1 MSMGLRLLRERLEE
15 SLTTA
20 SVEYGEIEEF
30 ATPRRLA
37 LLIRDMSEKQKDRE
51 VETVGPPSRIA
62 FDDDG
67 NPTSAALG
75 FARSLRVDVEK
86 LRVVKTRRGEYI
98 AVTTEEKGELTEKLL
113 EQLLPQVIKSVQFPK
128 MMRWGSGT
136 LKFIRPI
143 CWILALY
150 DSSRIRFEL
159 DGLLSDNV
167 SFGHRFL
174 SPGPI
179 RVENPSDY
187 VTLMSDNYV
196 LPDIKVRR
204 DVILRGIKEI
214 ESRHNCSVSR
224 DEELLDTVNSLVE
237 YPTVV
242 LGEFGSEY
250 LSLPKELPVT
260 VMKTHQKY
268 FSVEDGSGSL
278 LPYFVVIS
286 NTSAEN
292 NSIVKKGAE
301 RVLRARLE
309 DARFYFNEDQK
320 IPLWDYVE
328 RLKKVTFQEKL
339 GSLYEKIERITFIC
353 SFIADSMNFDDTDNL
368 MRAAMLSKADLVTG
382 IVREFPELQ
391 GYMGMVYAVNSG
403 EGSEIASGV
412 HEHYFPRFAGDRL
425 PECDMGIIISL
436 ADKMDNISSFFFLG
450 LIPTGSEDPFA
461 LRRQASGIIHILLDR
476 DYPFT
481 LDALIERSLQGL
493 ESYSPSIK
501 ALKENI
507 TRFFLQRFEGMLLS
521 QGYGHDLISAV
532 LSTGELDM
540 RSIREKIESLSR
552 LKSRPEFPGLLIAAK
567 RVYNILG
574 DKRSHPLRASLLNE
588 EVEKD
593 LSRVAGSA
601 GETLKGSEYKSLFS
615 LEKPINSF
623 FDTVLVM
630 DERPEIRNNR
640 IALLSE
646 VKRVFQELADF
657 SKIQG

>member
-1 MSMGLRLLRERLEE
+1 
-15 SLTTA
+15 
-20 SVEYGEIEEF
+20 
-30 ATPRRLA
+30 
-37 LLIRDMSEKQKDRE
+37 
-51 VETVGPPSRIA
+51 
-62 FDDDG
+62 
-67 NPTSAALG
+67 
-75 FARSLRVDVEK
+75 VDVER
-86 LRVVKTRRGEYI
+86 LRVVKTKRGEYI

-113 EQLLPQVIKSVQFPK
+113 QQLLPQVIQALQFPK

-136 LKFIRPI
+136 LRFVRPI

-150 DSSRIRFEL
+150 GTSTIRFEL

-174 SPGPI
+174 SSGPI

-187 VTLMSDNYV
+187 VSLMSDNHV
-196 LPDIKVRR
+196 VPDIKERR
-204 DVILRGIKEI
+204 DIILSGIKEI
-214 ESRHNCSVSR
+214 ESRHHCNVTR

-237 YPTVV
+237 YPTVI

-250 LSLPKELPVT
+250 LNLPKELPIT
-260 VMKTHQKY
+260 VMKIHQKY
-268 FSVEDGSGSL
+268 FSVEDSNGSL
-278 LPYFVVIS
+278 LPYFIVIS
-286 NTSAEN
+286 NTSAD
-292 NSIVKKGAE
+292 NSGIVRKGAE

-353 SFIADSMNFDDTDNL
+353 SFIADSMNYDGTDNL

-391 GYMGMVYAVNSG
+391 GYMGMVYAINSG
-403 EGSEIASGV
+403 ETGEVATGI

-425 PECDMGIIISL
+425 PDSDIGIIISL

-461 LRRQASGIIHILLDR
+461 LRRQATGIINILLEK
-476 DYPFT
+476 DYPFA

-507 TRFFLQRFEGMLLS
+507 IRFFLQRFEGMQLS
-521 QGYGHDLISAV
+521 QGYSHDLISAV

-540 RSIREKIESLSR
+540 RSVHRKIASLSR

-567 RVYNILG
+567 RVYNILAE
-574 DKRSHPLRASLLNE
+574 KKSPALQTSLLHE
-588 EVEKD
+588 EVEKE
-593 LSRVAGSA
+593 LLRVTRSA
-601 GETLKGSEYKSLFS
+601 GETLDSSEYESLFS

-640 IALLSE
+640 FALLTE